1 MIDYAKLMAQ
11 ASVLRKRLGE
21 DDSSPID
28 IFSLV
33 QELEGLTLVYYPMGE
48 KLSGMCIKGQKGNN
62 LIAINSAMTIGRQ
75 RFSMAHE
82 LYHLFFDNCMMS
94 VCGKRLNYGKE
105 VEQSADMFAS
115 YFLMPEAALIAF
127 AGRII
132 ENRHSD
138 DDTGR
143 SNSTKS
149 AVETQLTLDDV
160 IRIEQYFGI
169 SHQAAVYR
177 LMHTSYLSNDE
188 GTRLLNMSVR
198 RRAEALGYSP
208 ALYLPLPADK
218 QYMTYG
224 HYVKQAERLMERE
237 LVSCGKYEELLL
249 DAFRADLVY
258 GDDEEAGD
266 VID

>member
-1 MIDYAKLMAQ
+1 MVDYAKLMAQ
-11 ASVLRKRLGE
+11 ATVLRKQLGE

-33 QELEGLTLVYYPMGE
+33 QGVEGLTLVYYPMGE
-48 KLSGMCIKGQKGNN
+48 KLSGMCIKSQKGNN

-75 RFSMAHE
+75 RFSLAHE
-82 LYHLFFDNCMMS
+82 LYHLYFDSCMMS

-105 VEQSADMFAS
+105 VERSADMFAS

-132 ENRHSD
+132 EKRHPD
-138 DDTGR
+138 AALGR
-143 SNSTKS
+143 SNGIESN
-149 AVETQLTLDDV
+149 AAQLTLDDV

-177 LMHTSYLSNDE
+177 LMHTSYLSDEE

-198 RRAEALGYSP
+198 RRAETLGYSP
-208 ALYLPLPADK
+208 ALYLPLPAER

-224 HYVKQAERLMERE
+224 HYVKQAEKLIESE
-237 LVSCGKYEELLL
+237 LISYGKYEELLL

>member
-11 ASVLRKRLGE
+11 ATVLRKQLGE

-33 QELEGLTLVYYPMGE
+33 QGVEGLTLVYYPMGE
-48 KLSGMCIKGQKGNN
+48 KLSGMCIKSQKGNN

-75 RFSMAHE
+75 RFSLAHE
-82 LYHLFFDNCMMS
+82 LYHLYFDSCMMS

-105 VEQSADMFAS
+105 VERSADMFAS
-115 YFLMPEAALIAF
+115 YFLMPESGIESNAA
-127 AGRII
+127 
-132 ENRHSD
+132 
-138 DDTGR
+138 
-143 SNSTKS
+143 
-149 AVETQLTLDDV
+149 QLTLDDV

-177 LMHTSYLSNDE
+177 LMHTSYLSDEE

-198 RRAEALGYSP
+198 RRAETLGYSP
-208 ALYLPLPADK
+208 ALYLPLPAER

-224 HYVKQAERLMERE
+224 HYVKQAEKLIESE
-237 LVSCGKYEELLL
+237 LISYGKYEELLL